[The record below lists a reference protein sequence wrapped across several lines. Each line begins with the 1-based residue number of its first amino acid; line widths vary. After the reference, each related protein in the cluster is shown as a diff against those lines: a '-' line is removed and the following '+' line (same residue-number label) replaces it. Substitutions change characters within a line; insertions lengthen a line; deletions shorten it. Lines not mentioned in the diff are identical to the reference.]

1 MLCEKCGTV
10 IPTGSETC
18 PNCGTPAPKMID
30 QTPIPDFSEMSSPV
44 SEVVPQEE
52 VINGSESPEDLNYSQ
67 VGSVETSPAIQP
79 TDIIQEVVPV
89 EEFVPN
95 EANTV
100 EEIQPVPEAALE
112 SSSEEVV
119 PEVSGTMAQ
128 DVVPPTV
135 QSNDM
140 VQEVTPVEEF
150 VPNEVNT
157 VEEIQPVPEAT
168 SESSSEEVVPEV
180 SGTMAQDVVPPTV
193 QSNDMVQEVTPVEEF
208 VPNEVNTVEE
218 IRPVPEAASESSS
231 EEVVPEVNEPTMQ
244 GGIPLATGAV
254 VEPAPVMEQPV
265 DELEVNV
272 ALQENNTTWTDE
284 EEPEEKKV
292 VHMPT
297 EPQPVVKAQEPSTPM
312 EKPDLLKG
320 MNEPTPQEYAELEKK
335 RIAREKTN
343 RTVQMI
349 NKIALLLV
357 GIVIVGIVGF
367 FGYQYFLVPKETTQ
381 PYSYDAYTFQI
392 DQNYKVT
399 EQETGFVIEAKDQ
412 SASMSV
418 QVLPDSYIAFENG
431 YLSNQEAFINQM
443 KLQYGVDAVKRVEQK
458 NIEGQS
464 FITITRT
471 TDADSSYIIYTTTPD
486 DKIIL
491 ATYVPQDQIL
501 NQSQADQM
509 SRNLLYITQNEK

>member
-1 MLCEKCGTV
+1 
-10 IPTGSETC
+10 
-18 PNCGTPAPKMID
+18 
-30 QTPIPDFSEMSSPV
+30 
-44 SEVVPQEE
+44 
-52 VINGSESPEDLNYSQ
+52 
-67 VGSVETSPAIQP
+67 
-79 TDIIQEVVPV
+79 
-89 EEFVPN
+89 
-95 EANTV
+95 
-100 EEIQPVPEAALE
+100 
-112 SSSEEVV
+112 
-119 PEVSGTMAQ
+119 
-128 DVVPPTV
+128 
-135 QSNDM
+135 
-140 VQEVTPVEEF
+140 
-150 VPNEVNT
+150 
-157 VEEIQPVPEAT
+157 
-168 SESSSEEVVPEV
+168 
-180 SGTMAQDVVPPTV
+180 
-193 QSNDMVQEVTPVEEF
+193 
-208 VPNEVNTVEE
+208 
-218 IRPVPEAASESSS
+218 
-231 EEVVPEVNEPTMQ
+231 MQ

-254 VEPAPVMEQPV
+254 VEPAPVMEQSV

-312 EKPDLLKG
+312 EKPDLLRG

-357 GIVIVGIVGF
+357 GIVIVGVVGF

-392 DQNYKVT
+392 GQNYKVT

-464 FITITRT
+464 FITIART
-471 TDADSSYIIYTTTPD
+471 TETDSSYIIYTTTPD

-491 ATYVPQDQIL
+491 ATYAPQDQIL

>member
-10 IPTGSETC
+10 IPAGSETC
-18 PNCGTPAPKMID
+18 PNCGAPAPKTID
-30 QTPIPDFSEMSSPV
+30 QTPIPDFSEISSPV
-44 SEVVPQEE
+44 SEVIPQEE
-52 VINGSESPEDLNYSQ
+52 ITNVSEPTPDLNHSNEIPQTENVELTSTAQSTDTVQYSAPVTEVVSTEMNTLSES
-67 VGSVETSPAIQP
+67 QP
-79 TDIIQEVVPV
+79 VTEVVPN
-89 EEFVPN
+89 EEAVSEVSEPVIQ
-95 EANTV
+95 NTAQTTETV
-100 EEIQPVPEAALE
+100 QEITPAGEIQPVVE
-112 SSSEEVV
+112 SSLEGS
-119 PEVSGTMAQ
+119 
-128 DVVPPTV
+128 V
-135 QSNDM
+135 Q
-140 VQEVTPVEEF
+140 
-150 VPNEVNT
+150 
-157 VEEIQPVPEAT
+157 
-168 SESSSEEVVPEV
+168 
-180 SGTMAQDVVPPTV
+180 
-193 QSNDMVQEVTPVEEF
+193 
-208 VPNEVNTVEE
+208 
-218 IRPVPEAASESSS
+218 
-231 EEVVPEVNEPTMQ
+231 EVNEPTMQ

-471 TDADSSYIIYTTTPD
+471 TETDSSYIIYTTTPD

-491 ATYVPQDQIL
+491 ATYVPRDQIL

-509 SRNLLYITQNEK
+509 SRNLLNITQNEK